1 MSNLLEG
8 STLVFTAF
16 LKFEAVR
23 SNLSLLNQ
31 SSFLD
36 WPLVSLSLLDIS
48 ALEIVKL
55 STDTSV
61 KLLK

>member
-48 ALEIVKL
+48 ACEIVKL